1 MFSRKFCSE
10 PFIPHGYEDGINH
23 RVITMT
29 KLKKTMMFA
38 SVLCVLPT
46 AITSAEPQSQN
57 QKLNQS
63 APLKTIA
70 PDKLEEDLDF
80 LFKTI
85 YETHPNMYAYINQ
98 EKYAAVRHELYQH
111 FDHGISVS
119 EFYLYVRAA
128 VVCLQDSHTRIERPS
143 NFVMPPIT
151 ESMRELGG
159 RLKEILKDDQSP
171 NTDAQ
176 YVPAPRKR
184 EYTGPY
190 SYHFFP
196 EHSTCLMIVNSFGMP
211 DEVGQ
216 YTKKFQET
224 FKAIRDKGVTHLVID
239 VRENRG
245 GCGFTG
251 DELLKYLADRPFR
264 QIESVEQRIVPAF
277 FELCERYG
285 LNINKVMLDEYGI
298 DLEGLRLKG
307 DYKPGAVVTGRG
319 TFKNPH
325 RPSDRFQGSIY
336 LLIGDPTFSSG
347 SNFAAAVKY
356 FTAATLVGR
365 QTSGK
370 RDHYGQVV
378 FIQLPNSGLNGQ
390 VSTAHLVTV
399 GGTEDPG
406 GVKPDYEV
414 RQKPED
420 TAKGVDTVL
429 EFTLDLIRHG
439 GRVSSTQSIN

>member
-1 MFSRKFCSE
+1 
-10 PFIPHGYEDGINH
+10 
-23 RVITMT
+23 MT

-38 SVLCVLPT
+38 LVLCVLSI
-46 AITSAEPQSQN
+46 AVTSAESQSQN
-57 QKLNQS
+57 QQPNQP

-70 PDKLEEDLDF
+70 PDKLKEDLDF

-85 YETHPNMYAYINQ
+85 HETHPNMYAYINE
-98 EKYAAVRHELYQH
+98 EKYAAIRGELYRQI
-111 FDHGISVS
+111 DHAMSFS
-119 EFYLYVRAA
+119 EFYLYARAA
-128 VVCLQDSHTRIERPS
+128 VVSLKDSHTRIERPS
-143 NFVMPPIT
+143 DFVMPPIT
-151 ESMRELGG
+151 ESMQELGA

-171 NTDAQ
+171 KTGAR
-176 YVPAPRKR
+176 YVPAPRKK

-190 SYHFFP
+190 SYHSFP
-196 EHSTCLMIVNSFGMP
+196 EYDTCLMVVNSFGMP

-216 YTKKFQET
+216 YAKKFQET
-224 FKAIRDKGVTHLVID
+224 FKAIKDKGVTHLVID

-298 DLEGLRLKG
+298 DLEGLKSKG
-307 DYKPGAVVTGRG
+307 DYKPGAIVTGQVP
-319 TFKNPH
+319 FKNPNK
-325 RPSDRFQGSIY
+325 PSDRFQGSIY

-356 FTAATLVGR
+356 FKIATLIGLE
-365 QTSGK
+365 TSGK

-378 FIQLPNSGLNGQ
+378 FIQLPNSGLNAQ
-390 VSTAHLVTV
+390 VSTAHFVTV
-399 GGTEDPG
+399 GGMQDKG

-429 EFTLDLIRHG
+429 EFTLNFIGHG
-439 GRVSSTQSIN
+439 GTVSNIQSIN